1 LLGLIK
7 VLTKSAN
14 FQIRAVQTPADSELF
29 LDVPA
34 RVYAN
39 DPRWV
44 PPIRSS
50 IAKQFE
56 PSNPFFQYGKLQ
68 QFIALSEETGSPQP
82 IGRIV
87 AAVNQRLNEREGKN
101 LGLFGFFECVSDFDV
116 AQALLET
123 ASQWLR
129 EQGMTVA
136 RGPIDL
142 STHNNCLFLVDGF
155 DSPPMVMTS
164 YNPTYY
170 PEFIEQDGWHK
181 AKDAYGYDF
190 LLDKALPLEF
200 EKAYRIAC
208 KSGVSFRPIRTKGK
222 AFEEDALSLYHLLN
236 TTFSNN
242 WSFTPR
248 TEAEFLEEAK
258 SLQSLVDPDVFP
270 IAEYNGEM
278 IGCFMGLPDYNIA
291 LKHIEGKLNWLGIL
305 KFLWY
310 RRQIDQGRVIV
321 VCSLP
326 EYRRKMVPLALIY
339 LGMQGGIQKG
349 KPYKRAELSWVYE
362 DNFPSR
368 KLIEAAGGKIYK
380 TYRIYEKAL

>member
-1 LLGLIK
+1 M
-7 VLTKSAN
+7 LTKTSI
-14 FQIRAVQTPADSELF
+14 QIRAVTTPADKELF

-34 RVYAN
+34 RVYAK

-50 IAKQFE
+50 IAKQFDAG
-56 PSNPFFQYGKLQ
+56 NPFFQYGKLQ
-68 QFIALSEETGSPQP
+68 QFIALSEESSPQP
-82 IGRIV
+82 LGRIV

-101 LGLFGFFECVSDFDV
+101 VGLFGFFECISDFDV

-123 ASQWLR
+123 ASGWLR
-129 EQGMTVA
+129 EQGMTVV

-170 PEFIEQDGWHK
+170 PQFVEQDGWYK
-181 AKDAYGYDF
+181 AKDAYAYDF
-190 LLDKALPLEF
+190 PLDKPLPTEF

-208 KSGVSFRPIRTKGK
+208 KSGVSFRPIRTQGK
-222 AFEEDALSLYHLLN
+222 AFEEDALSLYRLLN

-248 TEAEFLEEAK
+248 TESEFLSEAK

-270 IAEYNGEM
+270 VAEYNGEM

-291 LKHIEGKLNWLGIL
+291 LKHVEGKLNWLGIL

-339 LGMQGGIQKG
+339 LGMQGGIKKG

-362 DNFPSR
+362 DNYPSR